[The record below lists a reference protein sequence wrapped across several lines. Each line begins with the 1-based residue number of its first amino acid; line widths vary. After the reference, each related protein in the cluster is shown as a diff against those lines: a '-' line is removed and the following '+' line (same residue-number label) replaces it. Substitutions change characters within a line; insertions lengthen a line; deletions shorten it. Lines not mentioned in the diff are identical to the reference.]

1 VIFDAGYY
9 RNKSYRDYDPVFMDA
24 PGWQMAGK
32 PAMNENFYSKGE

>member
-24 PGWQMAGK
+24 PGWQMLAPGDERK
-32 PAMNENFYSKGE
+32 LLFKGE